1 MNDIPKNIDES
12 WKEAA
17 DKEKSNLAKEG
28 KFVPPD
34 ADFNFFITTLAL
46 QASISL
52 GIVPNPSTNKTEE
65 DLSQAKFLID
75 TLGMLKE
82 KTKGNL
88 STEESKF
95 LENVLYEL
103 RTQYLAKQNNMRSSK
118 EGEQK

>member
-1 MNDIPKNIDES
+1 MDETHKNIDES
-12 WKEAA
+12 WKESAT
-17 DKEKSNLAKEG
+17 KEKENLAKEG
-28 KFVPPD
+28 KFIPPD
-34 ADFNFFITTLAL
+34 PDFNFFITTLAL

-65 DLSQAKFLID
+65 DISQAKFLID

-82 KTKGNL
+82 KTQGNL
-88 STEESKF
+88 SPEELKF

-103 RTQYLAKQNNMRSSK
+103 RTQYLGKQNNPASNK